1 MKHLSPRL
9 LLLAAPGLF
18 ATSALANYSPS
29 DWQQYQ
35 LKGESSRQLG
45 DRLTEVTFE
54 LSARSGDAPYQQL
67 RVYRRFDWRDANLAA
82 LAEQQCG
89 EPQLKI
95 EQGWQIRYLSCEEV
109 VPAGKA
115 VPASSYDYGY
125 GMKQGRWEPLAGT
138 PTASRQDRLPLAE
151 RVILGHSE
159 QELDRCELN
168 AEGRCAEQA
177 WQYQP

>member
-1 MKHLSPRL
+1 M
-9 LLLAAPGLF
+9 
-18 ATSALANYSPS
+18 
-29 DWQQYQ
+29 
-35 LKGESSRQLG
+35 
-45 DRLTEVTFE
+45 TFE

-138 PTASRQDRLPLAE
+138 ASGSSAA
-151 RVILGHSE
+151 G
-159 QELDRCELN
+159 
-168 AEGRCAEQA
+168 
-177 WQYQP
+177 